1 MKRVNP
7 ILSAATAL
15 LALCLLLS
23 VGAYRLGVARRT
35 DSAAQPQTDVMAAH
49 TTLSEQ
55 TASAPDSTANAA
67 APVITL
73 NGDADISTDTGT
85 PFVDPGCTAQD
96 ASGNDLTAS
105 ITTEGTVPKDTPG
118 DYTIR
123 YRVTDSTGASATVQ
137 RVVHV
142 AKAPEIPTDKVV
154 YLTFDDGPSAYTQ
167 QLLDVLEKYNVKAT
181 FFVTH
186 AFPKYEDMIGKEFA
200 AGHSV
205 AIHSYTHDYNLIYAS
220 EDAYLDDLQKMQ
232 DVIVAQ
238 TGQETKLVR
247 FPGGSSNTVSD
258 FNPGIMTCLAQ
269 KLHDMGYEY
278 FDWNVASGDAGETTS
293 TDQIVENVISGIQ
306 TYSVSVVLQHDSK
319 DYSVAAVERI
329 IQWGQENGYTFLP
342 LHSDSPSAHHNIN
355 N

>member
-7 ILSAATAL
+7 LLSAGAAL
-15 LALCLLLS
+15 FALCLLLTI
-23 VGAYRLGVARRT
+23 GAYQLGAMQRT
-35 DSAAQPQTDVMAAH
+35 NTPQTQTDVMAAN
-49 TTLSEQ
+49 TAASTLA
-55 TASAPDSTANAA
+55 ASAQDETNA
-67 APVITL
+67 PTITL
-73 NGDADISTDTGT
+73 IGDAEVTIDAYT
-85 PFVDPGCTAQD
+85 PYTDPGCTAQD
-96 ASGNDLTAS
+96 GQGNDLTGS
-105 ITTEGTVPKDTPG
+105 ITTDGTVSTDTPG
-118 DYTIR
+118 DYTIH
-123 YRVTDSTGASATVQ
+123 YQVTDANGNTATAE

-142 AKAPEIPTDKVV
+142 KEAEVPTDKVI

-181 FFVTH
+181 FFTTH
-186 AFPKYEDMIGKEFA
+186 AFPEYEDMIGKEYK

-205 AIHSYTHDYNLIYAS
+205 AIHSYTHDYNKIYAS
-220 EDAYLDDLQKMQ
+220 TDAYWEDLQAMQ

-258 FNPGIMTCLAQ
+258 FNPGIMTTLAQ
-269 KLHDMGYEY
+269 QLHDKGYEY
-278 FDWNVASGDAGETTS
+278 FDWNVSSGDAGETTS
-293 TDQIVENVISGIQ
+293 TDQVVENVISGIQ
-306 TYSVSVVLQHDSK
+306 NCSVSVVLQHDSK

-342 LHSDSPSAHHNIN
+342 LRLDSPNAHHTIN